1 MFAVSDNLSRKN
13 NSSSIIITTKT
24 IPWAHQVLVF
34 SERTSDV
41 DNIHERLL
49 MSGVEAVA
57 VHGGLDQED
66 RNNAID
72 AFKVSLLNKCLFL
85 HL

>member
-1 MFAVSDNLSRKN
+1 M
-13 NSSSIIITTKT
+13 
-24 IPWAHQVLVF
+24 F

-72 AFKVSLLNKCLFL
+72 AFKVLIL
-85 HL
+85 